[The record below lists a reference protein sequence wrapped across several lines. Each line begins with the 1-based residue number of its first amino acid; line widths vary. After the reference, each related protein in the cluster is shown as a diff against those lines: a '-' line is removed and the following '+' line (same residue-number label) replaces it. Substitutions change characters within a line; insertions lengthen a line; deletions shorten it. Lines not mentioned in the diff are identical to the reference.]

1 MPALLHARSAPFP
14 STDTVRESPVDRAL
28 ARVGLSATQMTW
40 SSLVVRGAT
49 HQLGSDHCPL
59 DRRLLVT
66 SDVDEYKRW
75 IGLDDESVRRGTCA
89 ATPQRPRWAVPPRR
103 LARADELGAADRLE
117 MQRAVAAYVWGDS
130 SAMQAWREVIAR
142 HAAPFELDVVA
153 ASRIE
158 LRDGAVVRIDGR
170 ATMLVAEELVLDD
183 GQVAMTADGVVAVTV
198 IEKRRDFGGSH
209 A

>member
-14 STDTVRESPVDRAL
+14 STDTVCESPVDRAL
-28 ARVGLSATQMTW
+28 ARVVLSATQLTW
-40 SSLVVRGAT
+40 SPLVVRGAT
-49 HQLGSDHCPL
+49 HQLGADHCPL

-75 IGLDDESVRRGTCA
+75 IGNADERVRSGICA

-103 LARADELGAADRLE
+103 LARADELSAANRLE
-117 MQRAVAAYVWGDS
+117 VRRAIAAYVWGDS
-130 SAMQAWREVIAR
+130 SAMQAWREVITK

-158 LRDGAVVRIDGR
+158 LRDGAVLRIDGR
-170 ATMLVAEELVLDD
+170 ATMLVAEHLVLDD

-198 IEKRRDFGGSH
+198 IEKRRDFGGAH

>member
-1 MPALLHARSAPFP
+1 
-14 STDTVRESPVDRAL
+14 
-28 ARVGLSATQMTW
+28 
-40 SSLVVRGAT
+40 
-49 HQLGSDHCPL
+49 
-59 DRRLLVT
+59 
-66 SDVDEYKRW
+66 
-75 IGLDDESVRRGTCA
+75 
-89 ATPQRPRWAVPPRR
+89 
-103 LARADELGAADRLE
+103 
-117 MQRAVAAYVWGDS
+117 
-130 SAMQAWREVIAR
+130 MQAWREVIAR